1 MTVEDA
7 AGVGGVGGAVAQALR
22 DAGVTTPL
30 RDFGIPRA
38 SSTTASRAGAGRIG
52 LTAQDIAR
60 AVVEAAA
67 GLTATQL
74 EDWGTSPTG

>member
-1 MTVEDA
+1 MRA
-7 AGVGGVGGAVAQALR
+7 A
-22 DAGVTTPL
+22 
-30 RDFGIPRA
+30 
-38 SSTTASRAGAGRIG
+38 IG
-52 LTAQDIAR
+52 LTAQDISR